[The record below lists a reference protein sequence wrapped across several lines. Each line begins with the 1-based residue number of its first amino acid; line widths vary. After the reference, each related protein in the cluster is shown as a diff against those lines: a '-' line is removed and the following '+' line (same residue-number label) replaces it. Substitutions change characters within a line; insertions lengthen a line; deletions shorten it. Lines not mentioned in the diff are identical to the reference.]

1 MFMQPAH
8 LQPTSCTNP
17 TGLLLSV
24 VFFGKKVTK
33 PHHISKV
40 GGVFTPQEKKH
51 SELDEL
57 VSLVGNNTTTLLVI
71 FFPATSL
78 FVRPSKYFKQELD
91 EDLAMSQP
99 SLSSGCYQRRFC
111 KALDFEPAAKC
122 FDTKVIKSS
131 NWYWAARL
139 SKSASSSCFTLKC
152 PVYM

>member
-40 GGVFTPQEKKH
+40 GGVFTPPKKKH

-111 KALDFEPAAKC
+111 KALDF
-122 FDTKVIKSS
+122 DVIS
-131 NWYWAARL
+131 RL
-139 SKSASSSCFTLKC
+139 WFYLQHSAHQHLLPNALT
-152 PVYM
+152 PR